1 MNTKH
6 INDENYILI
15 QGWMRSEMGLS
26 GAALMVYAT
35 IYGFSQT
42 GNCYYSG
49 SIDYLAEWAG
59 VKRRQVISI
68 LKDLTESGYIEKNEV
83 GYNRFRYR
91 TDREMVKNARR
102 EWCKNDTIDG
112 AIIAP
117 DGAKMTPDGAKMTPN
132 KYNNNNINNIA
143 INTHTAGAREEG
155 PEAVETVENFTTSGG
170 VPLPEEKNDRAD
182 AATILCGPNKNVNLT
197 PAQLEELENRI
208 PNQITRYIHRLSRY
222 KVGRANAAMMDDYQW
237 LLGWISEDGAVG
249 KERDLEA
256 IRQAEEEETRRE
268 LEEMQ
273 RWILEKKRKGR
284 ADLCG

>member
-1 MNTKH
+1 MNKKH
-6 INDENYILI
+6 ISDENYILI
-15 QGWMRSEMGLS
+15 QGWMRTEMGLS

-91 TDREMVKNARR
+91 TDREMVQNARW
-102 EWCKNDTIDG
+102 EWCNNCTIDG
-112 AIIAP
+112 AKMTP

-132 KYNNNNINNIA
+132 KYIYNNNNNNN
-143 INTHTAGAREEG
+143 INTHTAGAREESA
-155 PEAVETVENFTTSGG
+155 EAVENFTTSGA
-170 VPLPEEKNDRAD
+170 VPLPEEKNDRAE
-182 AATILCGPNKNVNLT
+182 AATILCGPNKNVKLT

-237 LLGWISEDGAVG
+237 LLGWISEDGAIH
-249 KERDLEA
+249 KERELEA
-256 IRQAEEEETRRE
+256 IRQAEAEEDRRE

-273 RWILEKKRKGR
+273 RRILEKKRKGR

>member
-1 MNTKH
+1 MNTKY
-6 INDENYILI
+6 IKEENYIVI

-26 GAALMVYAT
+26 GAALMVYAV

-91 TDREMVKNARR
+91 TDREMVRNARR
-102 EWCKNDTIDG
+102 EWCNNCTI
-112 AIIAP
+112 
-117 DGAKMTPDGAKMTPN
+117 DGAKMTPDGAKMTPDGAKSAPN
-132 KYNNNNINNIA
+132 NIDIYNNNNINK
-143 INTHTAGAREEG
+143 NTHNAGAREDV
-155 PEAVETVENFTTSGG
+155 PEVVENYTTSGA
-170 VPLPEEKNDRAD
+170 VPLPEEKNGRAET
-182 AATILCGPNKNVNLT
+182 ATILCGPNKNVKLT

-222 KVGRANAAMMDDYQW
+222 KVGRDNAAMMDDCQW
-237 LLGWISEDGAVG
+237 LLGWISEDCADH
-249 KERDLEA
+249 KERELEA
-256 IRQAEEEETRRE
+256 IRQAEEEEVRRD

-273 RWILEKKRKGR
+273 RRILEKKRKGR

>member
-1 MNTKH
+1 MNKKH
-6 INDENYILI
+6 ISDENYVLI
-15 QGWMRSEMGLS
+15 QGWMRTEMGLS

-68 LKDLTESGYIEKNEV
+68 LKDLTESGYLEKNEV

-112 AIIAP
+112 A
-117 DGAKMTPDGAKMTPN
+117 KMTPDGAKMTPN
-132 KYNNNNINNIA
+132 KYIYNN
-143 INTHTAGAREEG
+143 INTHTAGAREESA
-155 PEAVETVENFTTSGG
+155 EAVENFTTSEA
-170 VPLPEEKNDRAD
+170 VPLPEDKNGRAE
-182 AATILCGPNKNVNLT
+182 AATILCGPNKNVKLT

-222 KVGRANAAMMDDYQW
+222 KVGRKNAAMMDDFQW
-237 LLGWISEDGAVG
+237 LLGWISEDHADH
-249 KERDLEA
+249 KERELEA
-256 IRQAEEEETRRE
+256 IRQAEEEEDRRE
-268 LEEMQ
+268 LEELQ
-273 RWILEKKRKGR
+273 NKILKRKGR

>member
-1 MNTKH
+1 MNAKY
-6 INDENYILI
+6 IKEENYIVI
-15 QGWMRSEMGLS
+15 QGWMRAEMGLS
-26 GAALMVYAT
+26 GAALMVYAV

-68 LKDLTESGYIEKNEV
+68 LKDLTESGYLEKNEV

-112 AIIAP
+112 A
-117 DGAKMTPDGAKMTPN
+117 KMTPDGAKSAPN
-132 KYNNNNINNIA
+132 NIDIYNNNNIN
-143 INTHTAGAREEG
+143 INTHTAGAREESD
-155 PEAVETVENFTTSGG
+155 EAVENFTTSGG
-170 VPLPEEKNDRAD
+170 VPLPEDKNGRAE
-182 AATILCGPNKNVNLT
+182 AATILCGPNKNVKLT

-222 KVGRANAAMMDDYQW
+222 KVGRANAAMMDDFQW
-237 LLGWISEDGAVG
+237 LLGWISEDNADH

-256 IRQAEEEETRRE
+256 IRQAEEEENRRE
-268 LEEMQ
+268 LEELQ
-273 RWILEKKRKGR
+273 NRILKRKGR

>member
-15 QGWMRSEMGLS
+15 QGWMRTEMGLS

-91 TDREMVKNARR
+91 TDREMVRNARR

-112 AIIAP
+112 AKMTP

-132 KYNNNNINNIA
+132 KYIYNTNNNNN
-143 INTHTAGAREEG
+143 INTHTAGAREESA
-155 PEAVETVENFTTSGG
+155 EAVENFTTSGG
-170 VPLPEEKNDRAD
+170 VPLPEDKNGRAE
-182 AATILCGPNKNVNLT
+182 AATILCGPNKNVKLT

-249 KERDLEA
+249 RERDLEA

-273 RWILEKKRKGR
+273 RRILEKKRKGR

>member
-1 MNTKH
+1 MNTKY
-6 INDENYILI
+6 IKEENYIVI

-26 GAALMVYAT
+26 GAALMVYAV

-59 VKRRQVISI
+59 VQRRQVMRI
-68 LKDLTESGYIEKNEV
+68 LKELNESGYIEKNEA

-91 TDREMVKNARR
+91 TDREMVRNANRR
-102 EWCKNDTIDG
+102 WCHNDTIDG
-112 AIIAP
+112 DI
-117 DGAKMTPDGAKMTPN
+117 MTPDGDIMTPDGDIMTPN
-132 KYNNNNINNIA
+132 NIDIYNNNNINK
-143 INTHTAGAREEG
+143 NTHNAGAREEAS
-155 PEAVETVENFTTSGG
+155 EAVENSTQAGG
-170 VPLPEEKNDRAD
+170 VPLPEDQNGRAE
-182 AATILCGPNKNVNLT
+182 AATILCGPNKNVKLT

-249 KERDLEA
+249 RERDLEA

-273 RWILEKKRKGR
+273 RRILEKKRKGR

>member
-15 QGWMRSEMGLS
+15 QGWMRTEMGLS

-59 VKRRQVISI
+59 VQRRQVMRI
-68 LKDLTESGYIEKNEV
+68 LKEFTEAGYIEKTEA

-91 TDREMVKNARR
+91 TDREMVRNAHRR
-102 EWCKNDTIDG
+102 WCHNDTIDG
-112 AIIAP
+112 DI
-117 DGAKMTPDGAKMTPN
+117 MTPDGDIMTPDGDIMTPN
-132 KYNNNNINNIA
+132 NIDIYNNNNIA
-143 INTHTAGAREEG
+143 INTHDAGAREESA
-155 PEAVETVENFTTSGG
+155 EAVENFTTLEAG
-170 VPLPEEKNDRAD
+170 PLPENQNGRAE
-182 AATILCGPNKNVNLT
+182 AATILCGPNKNVKLT

-208 PNQITRYIHRLSRY
+208 PNQLTRYIHRLSRY
-222 KVGRANAAMMDDYQW
+222 KVGRANAAMMDDFQW
-237 LLGWISEDGAVG
+237 LIGWISEDHADR
-249 KERDLEA
+249 KERELEA
-256 IRQAEEEETRRE
+256 IRQAEAEEDRRE
-268 LEEMQ
+268 LEELQ
-273 RWILEKKRKGR
+273 ARILKRKGR

>member
-6 INDENYILI
+6 INEENYILI

-59 VKRRQVISI
+59 VQRRQVISI
-68 LKDLTESGYIEKNEV
+68 LKELTESGYIEKNEV

-91 TDREMVKNARR
+91 TDREMVRNARR
-102 EWCKNDTIDG
+102 EWCNNCTIDG
-112 AIIAP
+112 AKMTP
-117 DGAKMTPDGAKMTPN
+117 YGAKMTPDGAKSAPN
-132 KYNNNNINNIA
+132 NIDIYNNNNINK
-143 INTHTAGAREEG
+143 NTHNAGAREEAS
-155 PEAVETVENFTTSGG
+155 EAVENFTTSGA
-170 VPLPEEKNDRAD
+170 VPLPENENGRAE
-182 AATILCGPNKNVNLT
+182 AATILCGPNKNVKLT

-222 KVGRANAAMMDDYQW
+222 KVGRANAAMMDDFQW
-237 LLGWISEDGAVG
+237 LLGWISEDCADH
-249 KERDLEA
+249 KERELEA

-273 RWILEKKRKGR
+273 RRILEKKRKGR

>member
-59 VKRRQVISI
+59 VQRRQVMRI
-68 LKDLTESGYIEKNEV
+68 LKELTESGYIEKTEA

-91 TDREMVKNARR
+91 TDREMVRNAHHR
-102 EWCKNDTIDG
+102 WCHNDTIDG
-112 AIIAP
+112 DIMTQ
-117 DGAKMTPDGAKMTPN
+117 DGDIMTPDGDIMTPN
-132 KYNNNNINNIA
+132 NIDIYNNNIA
-143 INTHTAGAREEG
+143 INTHDAGAREESA
-155 PEAVETVENFTTSGG
+155 EAVENFTTWDAG
-170 VPLPEEKNDRAD
+170 PLPEDQNGRAE
-182 AATILCGPNKNVNLT
+182 AATILCGPNKNVKLT

-208 PNQITRYIHRLSRY
+208 PNQLTRYIHRLSRY
-222 KVGRANAAMMDDYQW
+222 KVGRANAAMMDDFQW
-237 LLGWISEDGAVG
+237 LLGWISEDHADR
-249 KERDLEA
+249 KERELEA
-256 IRQAEEEETRRE
+256 IRQAEAEEDRRE
-268 LEEMQ
+268 LEELQ
-273 RWILEKKRKGR
+273 ARILKRKGR

>member
-15 QGWMRSEMGLS
+15 QGWMRTEIGLS

-59 VKRRQVISI
+59 VQRRQVMRI
-68 LKDLTESGYIEKNEV
+68 LKEFTEAGYIEKTEA

-91 TDREMVKNARR
+91 TDQEMVRNAHRR
-102 EWCKNDTIDG
+102 WCHNDTIDG
-112 AIIAP
+112 DI
-117 DGAKMTPDGAKMTPN
+117 MTPDGDIMTPN
-132 KYNNNNINNIA
+132 NIDIYNNNNIA
-143 INTHTAGAREEG
+143 INTHDAGAREESA
-155 PEAVETVENFTTSGG
+155 EAVENFTTLEAG
-170 VPLPEEKNDRAD
+170 PLPENQNGRAE
-182 AATILCGPNKNVNLT
+182 AATILCGPNKNVKLT

-208 PNQITRYIHRLSRY
+208 PNQLTRYIHRLSRY
-222 KVGRANAAMMDDYQW
+222 KVGRDNAAMMDDFQW
-237 LLGWISEDGAVG
+237 LIGWISEDHADR
-249 KERDLEA
+249 KERELEA
-256 IRQAEEEETRRE
+256 IRQAEAEEDRRE
-268 LEEMQ
+268 LEELQ
-273 RWILEKKRKGR
+273 ARILKRKGR

>member
-15 QGWMRSEMGLS
+15 QGWMRTEMGLS

-59 VKRRQVISI
+59 VQRRQVMRI
-68 LKDLTESGYIEKNEV
+68 LKEFTEAGYIEKTEA

-91 TDREMVKNARR
+91 TDQEMVRNAHRR
-102 EWCKNDTIDG
+102 WCHNDTIDG
-112 AIIAP
+112 DI
-117 DGAKMTPDGAKMTPN
+117 MTPDGDIMTPDGDIMTPN
-132 KYNNNNINNIA
+132 NIDIYNNNNIA
-143 INTHTAGAREEG
+143 INTHDAGAREESA
-155 PEAVETVENFTTSGG
+155 EAVENFTTWEAG
-170 VPLPEEKNDRAD
+170 PLPEDQNGRAE
-182 AATILCGPNKNVNLT
+182 AATILCGPNKNVKLT

-208 PNQITRYIHRLSRY
+208 PNQLTRYIHRLSRY
-222 KVGRANAAMMDDYQW
+222 KVGRANAAMMDDFQW
-237 LLGWISEDGAVG
+237 LLGWIAEDHADR
-249 KERDLEA
+249 KERELEA
-256 IRQAEEEETRRE
+256 IRQAEAEEDRRE
-268 LEEMQ
+268 LEELQ
-273 RWILEKKRKGR
+273 ARILKRKGR

>member
-1 MNTKH
+1 MNKKH
-6 INDENYILI
+6 IGDENYVLI
-15 QGWMRSEMGLS
+15 QGWMRTEMGLS

-68 LKDLTESGYIEKNEV
+68 LKDLTESGYLEKNEV

-91 TDREMVKNARR
+91 TDREMVRNARR
-102 EWCKNDTIDG
+102 GWCNNCTI
-112 AIIAP
+112 
-117 DGAKMTPDGAKMTPN
+117 DGAKMTPDGAKSAPN
-132 KYNNNNINNIA
+132 NIDIYNNNNINK
-143 INTHTAGAREEG
+143 NTHNAGARDG
-155 PEAVETVENFTTSGG
+155 VSVPVENSTKAGD
-170 VPLPEEKNDRAD
+170 VPLPEDKNGSAE
-182 AATILCGPNKNVNLT
+182 AATILCGPNKNVKLT

-222 KVGRANAAMMDDYQW
+222 KVGRDNAAMMDDFQW
-237 LLGWISEDGAVG
+237 LLGWISEDHADH
-249 KERDLEA
+249 KERELEA
-256 IRQAEEEETRRE
+256 IRQAEAEEDRRE

-273 RWILEKKRKGR
+273 RRILEKKRKGR

>member
-1 MNTKH
+1 MNKKH
-6 INDENYILI
+6 ISDENYILI
-15 QGWMRSEMGLS
+15 QGWMRTEMGLS
-26 GAALMVYAT
+26 GATLMVYAT

-68 LKDLTESGYIEKNEV
+68 LKELTESGYIEKNEV

-91 TDREMVKNARR
+91 TDREMVQNARR

-112 AIIAP
+112 AKMTP

-132 KYNNNNINNIA
+132 NIYNNNINNIN
-143 INTHTAGAREEG
+143 INTHTAGAREEV
-155 PEAVETVENFTTSGG
+155 PEAVENSTQAGG
-170 VPLPEEKNDRAD
+170 VPLPEEKNGRAE
-182 AATILCGPNKNVNLT
+182 AATILCGPNKNVKLT
-197 PAQLEELENRI
+197 PAQLEELQNRI

-237 LLGWISEDGAVG
+237 LLGWISEDHADW

-256 IRQAEEEETRRE
+256 IRQAEEEENRRE
-268 LEEMQ
+268 LEELQ
-273 RWILEKKRKGR
+273 NRILKRKGR

>member
-1 MNTKH
+1 MNKKH
-6 INDENYILI
+6 ISDENYILI
-15 QGWMRSEMGLS
+15 QGWMRTEMGLS

-68 LKDLTESGYIEKNEV
+68 LKDLTESGYIEKSEV

-91 TDREMVKNARR
+91 TDREMVQNARNR
-102 EWCKNDTIDG
+102 WCNNCTI
-112 AIIAP
+112 
-117 DGAKMTPDGAKMTPN
+117 DGAKMTPDGAKSAPDGAKSAPN
-132 KYNNNNINNIA
+132 NIDIYNNNNINK
-143 INTHTAGAREEG
+143 NTHNAGAREDVS
-155 PEAVETVENFTTSGG
+155 EAVENSTQAGG
-170 VPLPEEKNDRAD
+170 VPLPEDENGRAE
-182 AATILCGPNKNVNLT
+182 AATILCGPNKNVKLT

-208 PNQITRYIHRLSRY
+208 PNQIRRYIHRLSRY
-222 KVGRANAAMMDDYQW
+222 KVGRDNAAMMDDYQW
-237 LLGWISEDGAVG
+237 LLGWISEDCADR

-256 IRQAEEEETRRE
+256 IRQAEAEEDRRE

-273 RWILEKKRKGR
+273 RRILEKKRKGR

>member
-15 QGWMRSEMGLS
+15 QGWMRTEIGLS

-59 VKRRQVISI
+59 VQRRQVMRI
-68 LKDLTESGYIEKNEV
+68 LKEFTEAGYIEKTEA

-91 TDREMVKNARR
+91 TDQEMVRNAHRR
-102 EWCKNDTIDG
+102 WCHNDTIDG
-112 AIIAP
+112 DI
-117 DGAKMTPDGAKMTPN
+117 MTPDGDIMTPDGDIMTPN
-132 KYNNNNINNIA
+132 NIDIYNNNNIA
-143 INTHTAGAREEG
+143 INTHDAGAREESA
-155 PEAVETVENFTTSGG
+155 EAVENFTTLEAG
-170 VPLPEEKNDRAD
+170 PLPENQNGRAE
-182 AATILCGPNKNVNLT
+182 AATILCGPNKNVKLT

-208 PNQITRYIHRLSRY
+208 PNQLTRYIHRLSRY
-222 KVGRANAAMMDDYQW
+222 KVGRANAAMMDDFQW
-237 LLGWISEDGAVG
+237 LIGWISEDHADR
-249 KERDLEA
+249 KERELEA
-256 IRQAEEEETRRE
+256 IRQAEAEEDRRE
-268 LEEMQ
+268 LEELQ
-273 RWILEKKRKGR
+273 ARILKRKGR

>member
-1 MNTKH
+1 MNKKH
-6 INDENYILI
+6 ISNENYILI
-15 QGWMRSEMGLS
+15 QGWMRTEMGLS
-26 GAALMVYAT
+26 GAALLVYAT

-68 LKDLTESGYIEKNEV
+68 LKDLTESGYLEKNEV

-91 TDREMVKNARR
+91 TDREMVRNARR

-117 DGAKMTPDGAKMTPN
+117 YGAKMTPDGAIMTPN
-132 KYNNNNINNIA
+132 KYIYNNNNNNN
-143 INTHTAGAREEG
+143 INTHTAGAREESA
-155 PEAVETVENFTTSGG
+155 EAVENFTTSGG
-170 VPLPEEKNDRAD
+170 VPLPEEKNGREE
-182 AATILCGPNKNVNLT
+182 AATILCGPNKNVKLT

-208 PNQITRYIHRLSRY
+208 PNQIRRYIDRLSRY

-273 RWILEKKRKGR
+273 RRILEKKRKGR

>member
-59 VKRRQVISI
+59 VQRRQVMRI
-68 LKDLTESGYIEKNEV
+68 LKELTESGYIEKTEA

-91 TDREMVKNARR
+91 TDREMVRNAHHL
-102 EWCKNDTIDG
+102 WCHNDTIDG
-112 AIIAP
+112 DIMTQ
-117 DGAKMTPDGAKMTPN
+117 DGDIMTPDGDIMTPN
-132 KYNNNNINNIA
+132 NIDIYNNNIA
-143 INTHTAGAREEG
+143 INTHDAGAREESA
-155 PEAVETVENFTTSGG
+155 EAVENFTTWDAG
-170 VPLPEEKNDRAD
+170 PLPEDQNGRAE
-182 AATILCGPNKNVNLT
+182 AATILCGPNKNVKLT

-208 PNQITRYIHRLSRY
+208 PNQLTRYIHRLSRY
-222 KVGRANAAMMDDYQW
+222 KVGRDNAAMMDDFQW
-237 LLGWISEDGAVG
+237 LLGWIAEDHADR
-249 KERDLEA
+249 KERELEA
-256 IRQAEEEETRRE
+256 IRQAEAEEDRRE
-268 LEEMQ
+268 LEELQ
-273 RWILEKKRKGR
+273 ARILKRKGR

>member
-1 MNTKH
+1 MNTKY
-6 INDENYILI
+6 IKEENYIVI

-26 GAALMVYAT
+26 GAALMVYAV

-59 VKRRQVISI
+59 VQRRQVMRI
-68 LKDLTESGYIEKNEV
+68 LKELNESGYIEKNEA

-91 TDREMVKNARR
+91 TDREMVRNANRR
-102 EWCKNDTIDG
+102 WCHNDTIDG
-112 AIIAP
+112 DI
-117 DGAKMTPDGAKMTPN
+117 MTPDGDIMTPDGDIMTPN
-132 KYNNNNINNIA
+132 NIDIYNNNNINK
-143 INTHTAGAREEG
+143 NTHNAGAREEAS
-155 PEAVETVENFTTSGG
+155 EDVENFTTSGA
-170 VPLPEEKNDRAD
+170 VPLPEKKNDRAE
-182 AATILCGPNKNVNLT
+182 AATILCGPNKNVKLT

-222 KVGRANAAMMDDYQW
+222 KVGRANAAMMDDFQW
-237 LLGWISEDGAVG
+237 LLGWISEDCADH
-249 KERDLEA
+249 KERELEA
-256 IRQAEEEETRRE
+256 IRQAEEEEVRRD

-273 RWILEKKRKGR
+273 RRILEKKRKGR

>member
-15 QGWMRSEMGLS
+15 QGWMRTEMGLS
-26 GAALMVYAT
+26 GAALLVYAT

-59 VKRRQVISI
+59 VKRRQVINI

-91 TDREMVKNARR
+91 TDREMVQNARW
-102 EWCKNDTIDG
+102 EWCNNCTIDG
-112 AIIAP
+112 AKMTP

-132 KYNNNNINNIA
+132 KYIYNTNNNNN
-143 INTHTAGAREEG
+143 INTHTAGAREESA
-155 PEAVETVENFTTSGG
+155 EAVENFTTSGG
-170 VPLPEEKNDRAD
+170 VVPLPEEKNGRAE
-182 AATILCGPNKNVNLT
+182 AATILCGPNKNVKLT

-237 LLGWISEDGAVG
+237 LLGWISEDGAIH
-249 KERDLEA
+249 KERELEA
-256 IRQAEEEETRRE
+256 IRQAEAEEDRRE

-273 RWILEKKRKGR
+273 RRILEKKRKGR

>member
-15 QGWMRSEMGLS
+15 QGWMRTEMGLS

-59 VKRRQVISI
+59 VQRRQVMRI
-68 LKDLTESGYIEKNEV
+68 LKELTEAEYIEKTEA

-91 TDREMVKNARR
+91 TDREMVRNAHRR
-102 EWCKNDTIDG
+102 WCHNDTIDG
-112 AIIAP
+112 DI
-117 DGAKMTPDGAKMTPN
+117 MTPDGDIMTPN
-132 KYNNNNINNIA
+132 NIDIYNNNNIA
-143 INTHTAGAREEG
+143 INTHDAGAREESA
-155 PEAVETVENFTTSGG
+155 EAVENFTTWEAG
-170 VPLPEEKNDRAD
+170 PLPEDQNGRAE
-182 AATILCGPNKNVNLT
+182 AATILCGPNKNVKLT

-208 PNQITRYIHRLSRY
+208 PNQLTRYIHRLSRY
-222 KVGRANAAMMDDYQW
+222 KVGRANAAMMDDFQW
-237 LLGWISEDGAVG
+237 LLGWIAEDHADR
-249 KERDLEA
+249 KERELEA
-256 IRQAEEEETRRE
+256 IRQAEAEEDRRE
-268 LEEMQ
+268 LEELQ
-273 RWILEKKRKGR
+273 ARILKRKGR

>member
-1 MNTKH
+1 MNKKH
-6 INDENYILI
+6 ISDENYILI
-15 QGWMRSEMGLS
+15 QGWMRTEMGLS

-68 LKDLTESGYIEKNEV
+68 LKDLTESGYLEKNEV

-112 AIIAP
+112 A
-117 DGAKMTPDGAKMTPN
+117 KMTPDGAKMTPN
-132 KYNNNNINNIA
+132 KYIYNTNNNNN
-143 INTHTAGAREEG
+143 INTHTAGAREESA
-155 PEAVETVENFTTSGG
+155 EAVENSTQAGG
-170 VPLPEEKNDRAD
+170 VPLPEDKNGREE
-182 AATILCGPNKNVNLT
+182 AATILCGPNKNVKLT
-197 PAQLEELENRI
+197 PAQLEELENII
-208 PNQITRYIHRLSRY
+208 PNQIRHYISRLSRY
-222 KVGRANAAMMDDYQW
+222 KVGRENAAMMDDFQW
-237 LLGWISEDGAVG
+237 LLGWISEDGAIH
-249 KERDLEA
+249 KERELEA
-256 IRQAEEEETRRE
+256 IRQAEAEEDRRE

-273 RWILEKKRKGR
+273 RRILEKKRKGR

>member
-1 MNTKH
+1 MNKKH
-6 INDENYILI
+6 ISDENYILI
-15 QGWMRSEMGLS
+15 QGWMRTEMGLS

-91 TDREMVKNARR
+91 TDREMVRNARR

-112 AIIAP
+112 A
-117 DGAKMTPDGAKMTPN
+117 KMTPDGAKMTPN
-132 KYNNNNINNIA
+132 NIYNNNINNIN

-155 PEAVETVENFTTSGG
+155 PEAVENFTTSEA
-170 VPLPEEKNDRAD
+170 VPLPEDKNGREE
-182 AATILCGPNKNVNLT
+182 AATILCGPNKNVKLT

-237 LLGWISEDGAVG
+237 LMGWIFEDGAVG
-249 KERDLEA
+249 RERDLEA

-273 RWILEKKRKGR
+273 RRILEKKRKGR

>member
-15 QGWMRSEMGLS
+15 QGWMRTEMGLS

-112 AIIAP
+112 AKMTP

-132 KYNNNNINNIA
+132 NIYNNNINNINNIN
-143 INTHTAGAREEG
+143 INTHDAGAREEG
-155 PEAVETVENFTTSGG
+155 PEAVENSTQAGG
-170 VPLPEEKNDRAD
+170 VPLPKDQNGSAE
-182 AATILCGPNKNVNLT
+182 AATILCGPNKNVKLT

-222 KVGRANAAMMDDYQW
+222 KVCRDNAAMMDDYQW
-237 LLGWISEDGAVG
+237 LLGWISEDHADR
-249 KERDLEA
+249 KERELEA
-256 IRQAEEEETRRE
+256 IRQAEAEEDRRE
-268 LEEMQ
+268 LEKLQ
-273 RWILEKKRKGR
+273 ARILKRKGR

>member
-15 QGWMRSEMGLS
+15 QGWMRTEMGLS

-49 SIDYLAEWAG
+49 SINYLAEWAG

-68 LKDLTESGYIEKNEV
+68 LKNLTESGYIEKKEV
-83 GYNRFRYR
+83 GYNRFHYR
-91 TDREMVKNARR
+91 TDREMVRNARR

-117 DGAKMTPDGAKMTPN
+117 DGAKSAPDGAKMTHN
-132 KYNNNNINNIA
+132 NIDIYNNNNIA
-143 INTHTAGAREEG
+143 INTHTAGAREEV
-155 PEAVETVENFTTSGG
+155 PETVENVENSTQAGG
-170 VPLPEEKNDRAD
+170 VPLPEEKNDRAE
-182 AATILCGPNKNVNLT
+182 AATILCGPNKNVKLT

-222 KVGRANAAMMDDYQW
+222 KVGLANAAMMDDYQW

-249 KERDLEA
+249 RERDLEA

-273 RWILEKKRKGR
+273 RRILEKKRKGR

>member
-1 MNTKH
+1 MNNKH
-6 INDENYILI
+6 ISDENYILI
-15 QGWMRSEMGLS
+15 QGWMRTEIGLS

-68 LKDLTESGYIEKNEV
+68 LKNLTESGYIEKEEV

-91 TDREMVKNARR
+91 TDREMVRNARR

-112 AIIAP
+112 AKMTP

-132 KYNNNNINNIA
+132 NIYNNNINNIN

-155 PEAVETVENFTTSGG
+155 PEAVENSTQAGG
-170 VPLPEEKNDRAD
+170 VPLPEDKNGKAE
-182 AATILCGPNKNVNLT
+182 AATILCGPNKNVKLT

-222 KVGRANAAMMDDYQW
+222 KVGRANAAMMDDFQW
-237 LLGWISEDGAVG
+237 LLGWISEDHADR
-249 KERDLEA
+249 KERELEA
-256 IRQAEEEETRRE
+256 IRQAEAEDDRRE
-268 LEEMQ
+268 LEELQ
-273 RWILEKKRKGR
+273 NKILKRKGR
-284 ADLCG
+284 ADLCW

>member
-1 MNTKH
+1 MNTKY
-6 INDENYILI
+6 IKEENYIVI
-15 QGWMRSEMGLS
+15 QGWMRAEMGLS
-26 GAALMVYAT
+26 GAALMVYAV

-68 LKDLTESGYIEKNEV
+68 LKDLTESGYLEKNEV

-112 AIIAP
+112 A
-117 DGAKMTPDGAKMTPN
+117 KMTPDGAKSAPN
-132 KYNNNNINNIA
+132 NIDIYNNNNIN
-143 INTHTAGAREEG
+143 INTHTAGAREDV
-155 PEAVETVENFTTSGG
+155 PEVVENSTQAGG
-170 VPLPEEKNDRAD
+170 VPLPEDKNGTAE
-182 AATILCGPNKNVNLT
+182 AATILCGPNKNVKLT

-222 KVGRANAAMMDDYQW
+222 KVGRANAAMMDDFQW
-237 LLGWISEDGAVG
+237 LLGWISEDHADR
-249 KERDLEA
+249 KERELEA
-256 IRQAEEEETRRE
+256 IRQAEAEEDRRE
-268 LEEMQ
+268 LEELQ
-273 RWILEKKRKGR
+273 NRILKRKGR

>member
-15 QGWMRSEMGLS
+15 QGWMRTEMGLS

-42 GNCYYSG
+42 GNCYFTG

-68 LKDLTESGYIEKNEV
+68 LKNLTESGYIEKDEV

-91 TDREMVKNARR
+91 TDREMVRNARR

-112 AIIAP
+112 A
-117 DGAKMTPDGAKMTPN
+117 KMTHNNIDI
-132 KYNNNNINNIA
+132 YNNNNIA
-143 INTHTAGAREEG
+143 INTHDAGAREESA
-155 PEAVETVENFTTSGG
+155 EAVENFTTSGG
-170 VPLPEEKNDRAD
+170 VPLPEDKNGRAE
-182 AATILCGPNKNVNLT
+182 AATILCGPNKNVKLT
-197 PAQLEELENRI
+197 PAQLQELENRI

-222 KVGRANAAMMDDYQW
+222 KVGRENAAMMDDYQW
-237 LLGWISEDGAVG
+237 LLGWISEDNADW
-249 KERDLEA
+249 KERELEA
-256 IRQAEEEETRRE
+256 IRQAEEEEDRRE

-273 RWILEKKRKGR
+273 RRILEKKRKGR

>member
-6 INDENYILI
+6 IKEENYIVI

-26 GAALMVYAT
+26 GAALMVYAV

-59 VKRRQVISI
+59 VQRRQVMRI
-68 LKDLTESGYIEKNEV
+68 LKELTESGYIEKNEA

-91 TDREMVKNARR
+91 TDREMVRNANRR
-102 EWCKNDTIDG
+102 WCHNDTIDG
-112 AIIAP
+112 DI
-117 DGAKMTPDGAKMTPN
+117 MTPDGDIMTPN
-132 KYNNNNINNIA
+132 NIDIYNINNINK
-143 INTHTAGAREEG
+143 NTHTAGAREEAS
-155 PEAVETVENFTTSGG
+155 EAVENFTTSGA
-170 VPLPEEKNDRAD
+170 VPLPEDQNGRAE
-182 AATILCGPNKNVNLT
+182 AATILCGPNKNVKLT

-249 KERDLEA
+249 RERDLEA

-273 RWILEKKRKGR
+273 RRILEKKRKGR